1 MRAAVLG
8 GALAL
13 LGLLASRPALA
24 ASCAVSS
31 SGVNFGAYDPA
42 DGADTRGTGTVRLG
56 CDAAVNASV
65 ALSGGGRSASEH
77 AMSNGA
83 SQLDYGLYTDAQR
96 STVWGDGTGGSQ
108 TVAFDGTV
116 VERSVY
122 GAIPARQ
129 RVTAGSYTDT
139 ITLTVSY

>member
-1 MRAAVLG
+1 MRPLG
-8 GALAL
+8 CALTL

-24 ASCAVSS
+24 ASCSVSS

-42 DGADTRGTGTVRLG
+42 DAADTRGTGTVRLS
-56 CDAAVNASV
+56 CDAAVTASV
-65 ALSGGGRSASEH
+65 ALSGGGRSATDH
-77 AMSNGA
+77 AMSNGI
-83 SQLDYGLYTDAQR
+83 SQLGYGLYTDAQR
-96 STVWGDGTGGSQ
+96 STLWGDGTGGSQ

-116 VERSVY
+116 VDRSVY

-129 RVTAGSYTDT
+129 RVTAGSYADT